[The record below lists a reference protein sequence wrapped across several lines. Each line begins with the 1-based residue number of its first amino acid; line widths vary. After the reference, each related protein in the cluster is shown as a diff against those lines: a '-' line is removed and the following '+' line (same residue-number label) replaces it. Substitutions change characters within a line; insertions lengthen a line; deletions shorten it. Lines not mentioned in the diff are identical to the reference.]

1 MLAGGQHLQG
11 EIQKDSFPMQS
22 KIPRTPQDIAGKN
35 TRGPILAQEEGLGQT
50 GGVFTVGDSD
60 VIQPQVAGEMQFQ

>member
-1 MLAGGQHLQG
+1 
-11 EIQKDSFPMQS
+11 MQS